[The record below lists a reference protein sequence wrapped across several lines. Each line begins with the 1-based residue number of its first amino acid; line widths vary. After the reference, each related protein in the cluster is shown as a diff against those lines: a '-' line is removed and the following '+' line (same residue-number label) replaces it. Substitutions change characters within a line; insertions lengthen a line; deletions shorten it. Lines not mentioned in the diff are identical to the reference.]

1 LNRSVSLSRF
11 RHFRSIFLSKNK
23 KQTRRGRHFWAKQ
36 ILMLHTRH
44 ALLLL
49 CLLFAA
55 PVFSQKEKEEKPE
68 KAIKA
73 VINNFFAGLEN
84 GDTTLLKSTC
94 TESPVMQTFT
104 ANKEGKMQVY
114 TEDFDEFVRFV
125 GTPSK
130 DKYKEEIEFEAIHA
144 EKSLASVWTP
154 YKFYVNGKVS
164 HCGTN
169 SFQLVKTDAGWKIQ
183 YIIDTRR
190 RGCKE

>member
-1 LNRSVSLSRF
+1 
-11 RHFRSIFLSKNK
+11 
-23 KQTRRGRHFWAKQ
+23 
-36 ILMLHTRH
+36 MLHTRH